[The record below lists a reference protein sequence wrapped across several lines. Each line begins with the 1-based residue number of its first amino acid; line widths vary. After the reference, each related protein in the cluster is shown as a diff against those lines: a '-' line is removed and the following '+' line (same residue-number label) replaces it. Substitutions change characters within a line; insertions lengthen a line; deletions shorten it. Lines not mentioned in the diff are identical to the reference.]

1 MKTLYKTANAFLLLG
16 ILLLAYHLNSPSARG
31 RVEFG
36 DNPVNDFIR
45 GDSND
50 DGVLNVSD
58 AVFTLSFLFIGDEQP
73 ECLAAND
80 TNDDGAVNITDV
92 IRTLNFLFLGGMNAP
107 PAPFPDPGAD
117 PTRDLGC
124 REPPLPG
131 IPGVGSLGG
140 PDRELDRLETIS
152 WKRGKLVFNHF
163 FSANEGLG
171 PLFNGDSC
179 RGCHLAPV
187 MGGAGGLD
195 VDVVRFAKR
204 EENGDIVQ
212 LDSGPAVSR
221 LAVHGAARDEL
232 NPEANIIETRQ
243 TPSLL
248 GLGLVDRLPEAA
260 LLANA
265 DPEDADG
272 DGISGRALMING
284 RIGRFGHKAS
294 IPSFAD
300 FCADAF
306 INEMGV
312 TVNGLLADFAV
323 EIDTDSVS
331 DPELADQDFVD
342 LVFFSTHLAPPA
354 RSFPDNPSL
363 RERINKG
370 EDNFNDAG
378 CASCHVSA
386 LNGEE
391 GPVAAFSDFLLHDVA
406 NPDRLNVPEADAEPS
421 EFRTAPLWGIRQTA
435 PYLHDGSAETLRDAI
450 VLHFGEASPSK
461 DAFNALSFDEQSK
474 LIEFLL
480 SL

>member
-92 IRTLNFLFLGGMNAP
+92 IRTLNFLFLGGTNAP

-117 PTRDLGC
+117 PTPDLGC

-204 EENGDIVQ
+204 EDNGDIVQ

-370 EDNFNDAG
+370 EDNFNDVG
-378 CASCHVSA
+378 CAGCHVSE

-421 EFRTAPLWGIRQTA
+421 EFRTAPLWGVRETA

-450 VLHFGEASPSK
+450 LLHFGEASAAK

>member
-92 IRTLNFLFLGGMNAP
+92 IRTLNFLFLGGTNAP

-370 EDNFNDAG
+370 EDNFNDVG

-406 NPDRLNVPEADAEPS
+406 NPDRLNVPEADAEPG

>member
-80 TNDDGAVNITDV
+80 TNDDGEVNITDV
-92 IRTLNFLFLGGMNAP
+92 IRTLNFLFLGGTNAP

-152 WKRGKLVFNHF
+152 WKRGKLGCNHF

-221 LAVHGAARDEL
+221 LAVHGVARDEL

-378 CASCHVSA
+378 CASCHGSA
-386 LNGEE
+386 LNGDE

-406 NPDRLNVPEADAEPS
+406 NPARLIVPEADAEPG
-421 EFRTAPLWGIRQTA
+421 EFRTAPLWGVRQTA

-450 VLHFGEASPSK
+450 LLHFGEASPAK
-461 DAFNALSFDEQSK
+461 
-474 LIEFLL
+474 
-480 SL
+480 

>member
-80 TNDDGAVNITDV
+80 TNDDGTLNITDV
-92 IRTLNFLFLGGMNAP
+92 IRTLNFLFLGGTDAP

-370 EDNFNDAG
+370 EDNFNDVG

-406 NPDRLNVPEADAEPS
+406 NPDRLNVPEADAEPG

>member
-92 IRTLNFLFLGGMNAP
+92 IRTLNFLFLGGANAP

-152 WKRGKLVFNHF
+152 WKRGKRVFNHF

-221 LAVHGAARDEL
+221 LAVHGTARDEL

-265 DPEDADG
+265 DPEDANG

-323 EIDTDSVS
+323 ELDTDSVS

-386 LNGEE
+386 LNGDE

-406 NPDRLNVPEADAEPS
+406 NPDRLNVPEADAEPG

-450 VLHFGEASPSK
+450 LLHFGEASPAK
-461 DAFNALSFDEQSK
+461 DAFTSLSFDEQSK

>member
-80 TNDDGAVNITDV
+80 TNDDGAINITDV
-92 IRTLNFLFLGGMNAP
+92 IRTLNFLFLGGTNAP

-117 PTRDLGC
+117 PTPDLGC

-204 EENGDIVQ
+204 EDNGDIVQ

-370 EDNFNDAG
+370 EDNFNDVG
-378 CASCHVSA
+378 CAGCHVSE

-421 EFRTAPLWGIRQTA
+421 EFRTAPLWGVRETA

-450 VLHFGEASPSK
+450 LLHFGEASAAK

>member
-45 GDSND
+45 GDAND

-80 TNDDGAVNITDV
+80 TNDDGTLNITDV
-92 IRTLNFLFLGGMNAP
+92 IRTLNFLFLGGTDAP

-248 GLGLVDRLPEAA
+248 GLGLVDRLPEAV

-370 EDNFNDAG
+370 EDNFNDVG

-406 NPDRLNVPEADAEPS
+406 NPDRLNVPEADAEPG
-421 EFRTAPLWGIRQTA
+421 EFRTAPLWGIRPTA

>member
-80 TNDDGAVNITDV
+80 TNDDGTLNITDV
-92 IRTLNFLFLGGMNAP
+92 IRTLNFLFLGGTDAP

-248 GLGLVDRLPEAA
+248 GLGLVDRLPEAV

-370 EDNFNDAG
+370 EDNFNDVG

-406 NPDRLNVPEADAEPS
+406 NPDRLNVPEADAEPG

>member
-1 MKTLYKTANAFLLLG
+1 MRTLYNTGNAFLLLG

-80 TNDDGAVNITDV
+80 TNDDGAINITDV
-92 IRTLNFLFLGGMNAP
+92 IRTLNFLFLGGTNAP

-117 PTRDLGC
+117 PTPDLGC

-204 EENGDIVQ
+204 EENGDVVQ

-370 EDNFNDAG
+370 EDNFNDVG
-378 CASCHVSA
+378 CAGCHVSE

-421 EFRTAPLWGIRQTA
+421 EFRTAPLWGVRETA

-450 VLHFGEASPSK
+450 LLHFGEASAAK

>member
-1 MKTLYKTANAFLLLG
+1 MKTLYKTANSFLLLG

-92 IRTLNFLFLGGMNAP
+92 IRTLNFLFLGGTNAP

-221 LAVHGAARDEL
+221 LAVHGTARDEL

-248 GLGLVDRLPEAA
+248 GLGLVDRLPEAV

-265 DPEDADG
+265 EGGFHTKADYPAG
-272 DGISGRALMING
+272 NG
-284 RIGRFGHKAS
+284 
-294 IPSFAD
+294 PQ
-300 FCADAF
+300 
-306 INEMGV
+306 
-312 TVNGLLADFAV
+312 GLVLADLFKK
-323 EIDTDSVS
+323 
-331 DPELADQDFVD
+331 
-342 LVFFSTHLAPPA
+342 
-354 RSFPDNPSL
+354 R
-363 RERINKG
+363 
-370 EDNFNDAG
+370 
-378 CASCHVSA
+378 
-386 LNGEE
+386 
-391 GPVAAFSDFLLHDVA
+391 
-406 NPDRLNVPEADAEPS
+406 
-421 EFRTAPLWGIRQTA
+421 
-435 PYLHDGSAETLRDAI
+435 
-450 VLHFGEASPSK
+450 
-461 DAFNALSFDEQSK
+461 
-474 LIEFLL
+474 
-480 SL
+480 

>member
-92 IRTLNFLFLGGMNAP
+92 IRTLNFLFLGGTNAP

-294 IPSFAD
+294 VPSFAD

-386 LNGEE
+386 LNGDE

-406 NPDRLNVPEADAEPS
+406 NPDRLNVPEADAEPG

-450 VLHFGEASPSK
+450 LLHFGEASPAK
-461 DAFNALSFDEQSK
+461 EAFNALSFDEQSK

>member
-1 MKTLYKTANAFLLLG
+1 M
-16 ILLLAYHLNSPSARG
+16 
-31 RVEFG
+31 
-36 DNPVNDFIR
+36 
-45 GDSND
+45 
-50 DGVLNVSD
+50 
-58 AVFTLSFLFIGDEQP
+58 
-73 ECLAAND
+73 
-80 TNDDGAVNITDV
+80 
-92 IRTLNFLFLGGMNAP
+92 NFLFLGGTNAP

-221 LAVHGAARDEL
+221 LAVHGTARDEL

-294 IPSFAD
+294 VPSFAD

-354 RSFPDNPSL
+354 RSFPDNPIL

-386 LNGEE
+386 LNGDE

-406 NPDRLNVPEADAEPS
+406 NPDRLNVPEADAEPG

-450 VLHFGEASPSK
+450 LLHFGEASPAK
-461 DAFNALSFDEQSK
+461 DAFTSLSFDEQSK

>member
-1 MKTLYKTANAFLLLG
+1 MKTLYNTANAFLLLG

-36 DNPVNDFIR
+36 DNQVNDFIR

-50 DGVLNVSD
+50 DGELNIGD
-58 AVFTLSFLFIGDEQP
+58 AVFTLSFLFIGDEHP

-80 TNDDGAVNITDV
+80 TNDDGEVNITDV
-92 IRTLNFLFLGGMNAP
+92 IRTLNFLFLGGTDAP
-107 PAPFPDPGAD
+107 PAPFPNPGID

-131 IPGVGSLGG
+131 LPLVGKLGG
-140 PDRELDRLETIS
+140 PDRELDRLEAIS
-152 WKRGKLVFNHF
+152 WQRGKLVFNHF

-171 PLFNGDSC
+171 PVFNGDSC
-179 RGCHLAPV
+179 RGCHLTPV
-187 MGGAGGLD
+187 IGGAGGLD

-221 LAVHGAARDEL
+221 LAVHGIARDEL

-248 GLGLVDRLPEAA
+248 GLGLVDRLPEAV

-272 DGISGRALMING
+272 DGISGRALRING

-294 IPSFAD
+294 IPSLAD

-323 EIDTDSVS
+323 EVDTDSVS

-363 RERINKG
+363 QERINKG
-370 EDNFNDAG
+370 EDNFNEVG
-378 CASCHVSA
+378 CAGCHVSV
-386 LNGEE
+386 LNGVE

-406 NPDRLNVPEADAEPS
+406 NPDRLNVPEADAEPG
-421 EFRTAPLWGIRQTA
+421 EFRTAPLWGVGQTA

-450 VLHFGEASPSK
+450 LLHFGEAAPSK
-461 DAFNALSFDEQSK
+461 EAFNALSFDEQSK

>member
-80 TNDDGAVNITDV
+80 TNDDGTLNITDV
-92 IRTLNFLFLGGMNAP
+92 IRTLNFLFLGGTDAP

-152 WKRGKLVFNHF
+152 WKRGKLIFNHF

-265 DPEDADG
+265 DPEDANG

-370 EDNFNDAG
+370 EDNFNDVG
-378 CASCHVSA
+378 CAGCHVSE

-406 NPDRLNVPEADAEPS
+406 NPDRLNVPEADAEPG

-450 VLHFGEASPSK
+450 LLHFGEASPAK
-461 DAFNALSFDEQSK
+461 DAFTALSFDEQSK

>member
-80 TNDDGAVNITDV
+80 TNDDGTLNITDV
-92 IRTLNFLFLGGMNAP
+92 IRTLNFLFLGGTNAP

-370 EDNFNDAG
+370 EDNFNDVG

-406 NPDRLNVPEADAEPS
+406 NPDRLNVPEADAEPG

>member
-1 MKTLYKTANAFLLLG
+1 MKTLYKTANVFLLLG

-80 TNDDGAVNITDV
+80 TNDDGEVNITDV
-92 IRTLNFLFLGGMNAP
+92 IRTLNFLFLGGTNAP

-386 LNGEE
+386 LNGDE

-406 NPDRLNVPEADAEPS
+406 NPDRLNVPEADAEPG

-450 VLHFGEASPSK
+450 LLHFGEASPAK
-461 DAFNALSFDEQSK
+461 DAFTSLSFDEQSK

>member
-92 IRTLNFLFLGGMNAP
+92 IRTLNFLFLGGTNAP

-117 PTRDLGC
+117 PTPDLGC
-124 REPPLPG
+124 REPPLPD

-221 LAVHGAARDEL
+221 LAVHGTARDEL

-248 GLGLVDRLPEAA
+248 GLGLIDRLPEAV

-386 LNGEE
+386 LNGDE

-406 NPDRLNVPEADAEPS
+406 NPDRLNVPEADAEPG

-450 VLHFGEASPSK
+450 LLHFGEASPAK
-461 DAFNALSFDEQSK
+461 DAFTSLSFDEQSK